1 MMIMTKQKISIGFII
16 VFLSLFYLILGVGY
30 SQSYN
35 PGFFPDEFAHMGYV
49 VDVMKNHF
57 PDYRNGIIFSS
68 NKLNYLNHPALYYII
83 VGELASLLHS
93 QDAFASVGRYVNMI
107 ISLIIIIMTCRML
120 YQSTHSRLATFVGG
134 AFLLVIPMFVL
145 LGSAVSND
153 QINVLGCTFVIY
165 GVLGLMERHKDG
177 QPLTS
182 YIIFICAGGIIA
194 SLSKATGSLAIVC
207 LLASVALFNFSGLV
221 KIIKKI
227 SLKQWLIIAASIS
240 IVVIYFIC
248 INRVYG
254 GFYPAPQGTPA
265 AWFFIEHPD
274 AKRLAFSEFFDNFL
288 NGNLVTLT
296 IPYGHVYIFDSETR
310 IFIVKAILI
319 MLGVMAG
326 CVLVNRSSKD
336 NPFFNVTFS
345 FVVAFFIFFAIYF
358 FTIRDMHLKTG
369 YSGAMQ
375 ARYFFGFLPVGS
387 LVIAKVVS
395 WLNSKVIKGLVS
407 ALMIAGL
414 IASLYPALVKLSE
427 RRMWQSTPIIEQPL
441 FNTSYGYLTKGRRF
455 EQTMLA
461 ESNALKGV
469 ELMLATFARKNHG
482 PLTLELVDSTGK
494 TLAAKTVMME
504 TLTDNAYAWFDLHGV
519 KTVKNAKY
527 TLRLTCGEC
536 TQDNAI
542 SWWAIK
548 QEFEAPIFLL
558 TRFGPGA
565 GNRYSQGEA
574 YVDGVNVGGAYSFRL
589 YF

>member
-1 MMIMTKQKISIGFII
+1 MIIMTKQKLSIVFIV
-16 VFLSLFYLILGVGY
+16 VFLSLFYLILGIGY

-57 PDYRNGIIFSS
+57 PDYNNGLIYSS

-83 VGELASLLHS
+83 VGELASLLHL
-93 QDAFASVGRYVNMI
+93 QDAFASVGRYVNMV
-107 ISLIIIIMTCRML
+107 ISLIIIVMTCRML
-120 YQSTHSRLATFVGG
+120 YQSTQSRLATFVGG

-165 GVLGLMERHKDG
+165 GLLGLMERHKDDR
-177 QPLTS
+177 PLTS
-182 YIIFICAGGIIA
+182 YILFICAGGIIA

-207 LLASVALFNFSGLV
+207 LLASVALFNFSSLV
-221 KIIKKI
+221 KIIKEI
-227 SLKQWLIIAASIS
+227 SLKQWLIIAASIFV
-240 IVVIYFIC
+240 VVIYFVC
-248 INRVYG
+248 IHLIYG

-274 AKRLAFSEFFDNFL
+274 AKRLAFSEFLNNFL

-326 CVLVNRSSKD
+326 CVLVNK
-336 NPFFNVTFS
+336 NAKNNYLFNVTFS
-345 FVVAFFIFFAIYF
+345 FVVAFFIFFVIYF

-369 YSGAMQ
+369 YTGAMQ
-375 ARYFFGFLPVGS
+375 ARYFFGFLPVCS
-387 LVIAKVVS
+387 LVIAKVLS
-395 WLNSKVIKGLVS
+395 WLNSKVMKGLVS
-407 ALMIAGL
+407 AMIIAGL

-427 RRMWQSTPIIEQPL
+427 LRMWQSTPIIEQPL
-441 FNTSYGYLTKGRRF
+441 FNTSYGYLTKGRSF
-455 EQTMLA
+455 EQTILA

-469 ELMLATFARKNHG
+469 ELMLATFARQNHG
-482 PLTLELVDSTGK
+482 PLTLELIDHSGNIVTTK
-494 TLAAKTVMME
+494 VIMME
-504 TLTDNAYAWFDLHGV
+504 KLADNTYAWFDFNRINII
-519 KTVKNAKY
+519 KNQKY
-527 TLRLTCGEC
+527 TLRLTCNEC
-536 TQDNAI
+536 TTDNAVT
-542 SWWAIK
+542 WWAIK
-548 QEFEAPIFLL
+548 KEFELPIFLF
-558 TRFGPGA
+558 TKFGPGA
-565 GNRYSQGEA
+565 GDRYPEGEA
-574 YVDGVNVGGAYSFRL
+574 RVDGVKVGGAYSFRL

>member
-1 MMIMTKQKISIGFII
+1 MIIMTKQKLSIVFIV
-16 VFLSLFYLILGVGY
+16 VFLSLFYLILGIGY

-57 PDYRNGIIFSS
+57 PDYNNGLIYSS

-83 VGELASLLHS
+83 VGELASLLHL
-93 QDAFASVGRYVNMI
+93 QDAFASVGRYVNMV
-107 ISLIIIIMTCRML
+107 ISLIIIVMTCRML
-120 YQSTHSRLATFVGG
+120 YQSTQSRLATFVGG

-165 GVLGLMERHKDG
+165 GLLGLMERHKDDR
-177 QPLTS
+177 PLTS
-182 YIIFICAGGIIA
+182 YILFICAGGIIA

-207 LLASVALFNFSGLV
+207 LLASVALFNFSSLV

-240 IVVIYFIC
+240 VVVIYFVC
-248 INRVYG
+248 IHRVYG

-274 AKRLAFSEFFDNFL
+274 AKRLAFSEFLDNFL

-326 CVLVNRSSKD
+326 CVLVNKNAKNNYLFS
-336 NPFFNVTFS
+336 VTFS
-345 FVVAFFIFFAIYF
+345 FVVAFFIFFVIYF
-358 FTIRDMHLKTG
+358 FTIRNMHLKTG

-375 ARYFFGFLPVGS
+375 ARYFFGFLPVCS
-387 LVIAKVVS
+387 LVIAKVLS
-395 WLNSKVIKGLVS
+395 WLNSKVMKGLVS
-407 ALMIAGL
+407 AMMIAGL

-427 RRMWQSTPIIEQPL
+427 LRMWQSTPIIEQPL
-441 FNTSYGYLTKGRRF
+441 FNTSYGYLTKGRSF
-455 EQTMLA
+455 EQTILA

-469 ELMLATFARKNHG
+469 ELMLATFARQNHG
-482 PLTLELVDSTGK
+482 PLTLELVDNSGK

-504 TLTDNAYAWFDLHGV
+504 TLTDNTYAWFDFHWV
-519 KTVKNAKY
+519 KIVKNHKY

-558 TRFGPGA
+558 TKFGPGA
-565 GNRYSQGEA
+565 GDKYSKGEA